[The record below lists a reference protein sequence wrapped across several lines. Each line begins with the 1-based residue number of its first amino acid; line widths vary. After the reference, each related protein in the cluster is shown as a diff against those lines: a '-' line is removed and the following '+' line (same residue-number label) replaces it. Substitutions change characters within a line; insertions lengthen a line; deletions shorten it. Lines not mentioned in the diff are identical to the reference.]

1 VKKKLSEENF
11 KKKGKQWL
19 ISNINILAKK
29 RCVKLKNSL
38 FSYL

>member
-29 RCVKLKNSL
+29 GALN
-38 FSYL
+38 